1 MASFLVFSKVS
12 GPMLNLQAF
21 PAYYCG
27 TRNRQFIIQCIMD
40 GLLTKRDTPPSQGVK
55 LVNQLDSQ
63 RMYNN
68 YYYANVLSLVRDI
81 LKI

>member
-1 MASFLVFSKVS
+1 
-12 GPMLNLQAF
+12 
-21 PAYYCG
+21 
-27 TRNRQFIIQCIMD
+27 MD

-68 YYYANVLSLVRDI
+68 YYYANVLSLVRDM
-81 LKI
+81 LKIRMQGNVRHSSHLKIC